1 MPDSQPGTD
10 PRWCRTRQ
18 RLIEGGRQVFAAQGV
33 EAATVQQIVRAAGV
47 SQPSFYNH
55 FSSKD
60 QLAQEIA
67 ADFFQ
72 RESRARQAVFRS
84 VADPAE
90 AIAINVAQTLEL
102 AQADPVVAW
111 TLLRSGSLRELV
123 ISSQSDA
130 LARMIASGI
139 GTGRFAPCNPH
150 TLALAIRGG
159 ALAVLQSLLA
169 GQAGQ
174 AGQAACAEFQE
185 LVLRMLGLT
194 AGEASVI
201 VRRCRATHGKVA

>member
-1 MPDSQPGTD
+1 MPENVASSD
-10 PRWCRTRQ
+10 PRWSRTRQ
-18 RLIEGGRQVFAAQGV
+18 RLIAGGRQVFATQGV
-33 EAATVQQIVRAAGV
+33 EAATVQEIVRAAGV

-60 QLAQEIA
+60 ELAREIA
-67 ADFFQ
+67 AEFFQ

-102 AQADPVVAW
+102 AQADPVIAW

-130 LARMIASGI
+130 LAGMIASGI
-139 GTGRFAPCNPH
+139 DQGRFAPGNPH

-169 GQAGQ
+169 GQAG
-174 AGQAACAEFQE
+174 AGACAEFQE
-185 LVLRMLGLT
+185 LVLRMLGL
-194 AGEASVI
+194 AAREASTI
-201 VRRCRATHGKVA
+201 VRRSRAIRGKVA